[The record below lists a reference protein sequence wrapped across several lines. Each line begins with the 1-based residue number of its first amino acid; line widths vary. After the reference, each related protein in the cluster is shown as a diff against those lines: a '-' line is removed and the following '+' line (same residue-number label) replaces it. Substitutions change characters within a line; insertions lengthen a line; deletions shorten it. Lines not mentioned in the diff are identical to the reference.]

1 MCGVLGW
8 MNVIVGLNESKVQ
21 KYLQIDISL
30 HLAIALCEML
40 PTLTLQNTLASL
52 PSLRNF
58 LRPPLLSICRS
69 VKSGKT
75 GIVCI

>member
-30 HLAIALCEML
+30 HLAVALCEML
-40 PTLTLQNTLASL
+40 PTLTLQNISWP
-52 PSLRNF
+52 PSRHLETFYDRHF
-58 LRPPLLSICRS
+58 CLFADL
-69 VKSGKT
+69 
-75 GIVCI
+75 